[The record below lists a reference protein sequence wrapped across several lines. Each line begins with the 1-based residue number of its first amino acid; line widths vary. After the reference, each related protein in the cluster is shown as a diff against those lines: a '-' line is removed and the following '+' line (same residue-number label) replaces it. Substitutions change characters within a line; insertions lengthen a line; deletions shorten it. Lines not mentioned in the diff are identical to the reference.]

1 MRKAAVYLRGE
12 YAGELTEISRRE
24 YVFRYDDKYF
34 TNPRKPA
41 IRMSRPKH

>member
-12 YAGELTEISRRE
+12 Y
-24 YVFRYDDKYF
+24 VFRYDDTYF
-34 TNPRKPA
+34 ANPGKPA